1 MDLKNPASWAAALPG
16 IPVSKNASVLGNL
29 NYGAVGT
36 ALGISEFLLLQQAG
50 AAQLRDYADEDSVY
64 KKGWGVGFVYS
75 QYDSL
80 FEQHFGDAEGSQA
93 DIMKGI
99 SWYENG
105 MIGGL
110 A

>member
-1 MDLKNPASWAAALPG
+1 
-16 IPVSKNASVLGNL
+16 
-29 NYGAVGT
+29 
-36 ALGISEFLLLQQAG
+36 
-50 AAQLRDYADEDSVY
+50 VY
-64 KKGWGVGFVYS
+64 KKGLGVGFVHS

-80 FEQHFGDAEGSQA
+80 FEQNFGDAKGSQA

-110 A
+110 V